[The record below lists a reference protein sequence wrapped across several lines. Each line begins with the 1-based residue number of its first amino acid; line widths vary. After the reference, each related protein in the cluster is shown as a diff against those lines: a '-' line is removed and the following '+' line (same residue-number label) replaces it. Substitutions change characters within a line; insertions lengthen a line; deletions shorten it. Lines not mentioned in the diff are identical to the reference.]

1 MLTIFD
7 LNRGKLAAKI
17 LRPVY
22 FLDNKSKRF
31 KGIQIHRTI
40 KETQAKVYSMFYL
53 IFLDSNF
60 AARGLTSYGQTNFQI
75 WLNSN
80 VSDNLRVRS

>member
-17 LRPVY
+17 LRPAY

-40 KETQAKVYSMFYL
+40 KETQA
-53 IFLDSNF
+53 
-60 AARGLTSYGQTNFQI
+60 
-75 WLNSN
+75 
-80 VSDNLRVRS
+80 